1 MKKKKVRAVCYC
13 RVSTDAEEQRTSI
26 QNQRVEL
33 RRMCENKGWTMPA
46 INHDGLCEKGVYY
59 DVGTSGTKLS
69 RPAFDQLL
77 LDAGLCPVID
87 ADTDLKTT
95 TYKVDTSR
103 KPLFDLIVVKDAAR
117 FSRNV
122 SINSILLAL
131 KENCVYVYFQDL
143 NKSTESNEDWSM
155 IQIFFTFAESESR
168 RKSVAVSFGYEAGLK
183 AGKIYVGGKMFGY
196 DYDPKTNSL
205 KVNPEEAKVIK
216 RVFDLYTE
224 EEMGQLRICNQLA
237 DEGYYCSSGKKYGRS
252 TIKRWLE
259 NEKYCGMTTGGRYH
273 KTDLFTGK
281 KIQRDY
287 DHPLRVAA
295 RKAQEKLKAEGVIKI
310 EPIISVEQFQKAKE
324 ITARNSEIY
333 KVKKEWHGTTVY
345 AKKVIC
351 GCCGAYY
358 RASGKRAYAKYGGRK
373 ISRYVCKHSI
383 VYDEQHGV
391 PKCENPSIL
400 EPELDKA
407 LFGLSYW
414 TDRKVACLDLIDT
427 GHFYI
432 NVLENAMNVDNS
444 IAVEKLSEEIKSVKE
459 KRERLL
465 DLYADGLFDK
475 EELTKRTTA
484 FTDSISKLEAKKEQ
498 LSKDNNA
505 IQEQISE
512 ITTWIKAAEEDI
524 QEIHDIVTAIIKKK
538 KYPQK
543 SRKELLRDVDH
554 ITIGLDGK
562 PVIKFKSVQ
571 NIKNATLLLG
581 IRIEAYNEADEM
593 Q

>member
-1 MKKKKVRAVCYC
+1 MKRKVRAVCYC
-13 RVSTDAEEQRTSI
+13 RVSTDTVEQKTSI

-33 RRMCENKGWTMPA
+33 RRMCENKRWTMPN
-46 INHDGLCEKGVYY
+46 INHDGLCDKGVYY

-87 ADTDLKTT
+87 ADTDKKTT
-95 TYKVDTSR
+95 AYKVDTSR
-103 KPLFDLIVVKDAAR
+103 KPLFDVIVVKDAAR

-122 SINSILLAL
+122 SINSILLKL
-131 KENCVYVYFQDL
+131 KENGVYVFFQDL

-183 AGKIYVGGKMFGY
+183 AGKIYCGGKMFGY

-205 KVNPEEAKVIK
+205 VQNKDEAKVVK

-224 EEMGQLRICNQLA
+224 VGLGQYRICNQLA
-237 DEGYYCSSGKKYGRS
+237 DEGFFNSAGNKYGRS

-259 NEKYCGMTTGGRYH
+259 NEKYCGITTGGRYH
-273 KTDLFTGK
+273 KTDLFTAK

-295 RKAQEKLKAEGVIKI
+295 REAQQKLQADGIIKI
-310 EPIISVEQFQKAKE
+310 EPIVSVEQFQKARE
-324 ITARNSEIY
+324 ITARNSEMY
-333 KVKKEWHGTTVY
+333 KVRKEWHGTTDY

-351 GCCGAYY
+351 GCCGAFY
-358 RASGKRAYAKYGGRK
+358 RASGRRAYARYGGRK

-391 PKCENPSIL
+391 PKCENPAIL
-400 EPELDKA
+400 EPELDKV

-414 TDRKVACLDLIDT
+414 TDRRLALLDLIDT
-427 GHFYI
+427 GHYYI
-432 NVLENAMNVDNS
+432 NVLKSAINSDNS
-444 IAVEKLSEEIKSVKE
+444 IAVKKLSEEIESVKE

-475 EELTKRTTA
+475 EELKKRTTT
-484 FTDSISKLEAKKEQ
+484 FTDKISELEAKKEQ
-498 LSKDNNA
+498 LSKDNTA
-505 IQEQISE
+505 IQEQITE
-512 ITTWIKAAEEDI
+512 ITTWIKAAEEDL
-524 QEIHDIVTAIIKKK
+524 QETHDIYTAIIKKK

-554 ITIGLDGK
+554 ITVGLDGK
-562 PVIKFKSVQ
+562 PTIKFKSVQ
-571 NIKNATLLLG
+571 NIKNVSFLLG
-581 IRIEAYNEADEM
+581 MRIEAYNEADEM
-593 Q
+593 